1 MSTSY
6 TERALAIIDQGIA
19 QLEPWAEWTPIKTD
33 DGILA
38 VLKGIKYDAALL
50 GYVAK
55 KAEEADSGVLNL
67 EAGPT
72 QELKAALSAK
82 GIAWEVFQAVLPI
95 LLRKIALGS

>member
-1 MSTSY
+1 MSSY
-6 TERALAIIDQGIA
+6 AERVLAIIDKGID

-55 KAEEADSGVLNL
+55 KAEQQDSGVLSL
-67 EAGPT
+67 ETHPT
-72 QELKAALSAK
+72 QELQAALNGR
-82 GIAWEVFQAVLPI
+82 GIAWEVFQAILPI
-95 LLRKIALGS
+95 LLKKLAMGS